1 MMSDV
6 KKEIK
11 SFLELTEKER
21 LIKPYGTHENGHTG
35 KLIAL
40 RAYIKNWSDV
50 ILVT

>member
-11 SFLELTEKER
+11 SFLELTVKER
-21 LIKPYGTHENGHTG
+21 HIKPYGTHEHGHKG

-40 RAYIKNWSDV
+40 RAYIKN
-50 ILVT
+50 